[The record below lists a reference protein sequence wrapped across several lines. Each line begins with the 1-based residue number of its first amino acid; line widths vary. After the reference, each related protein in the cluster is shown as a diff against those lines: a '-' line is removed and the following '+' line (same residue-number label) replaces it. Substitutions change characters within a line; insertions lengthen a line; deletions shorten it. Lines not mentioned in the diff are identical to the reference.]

1 MKKFLCIILA
11 IMMLVPVG
19 TAALALNAGAEDV
32 LKAESVSNTAS
43 AENSVKNAEGATISG
58 KVDVSFNFSNDGKA
72 TLLQGGHPV
81 KVVNIAADGS
91 YLFENLSEGTYD
103 LRISIPGW
111 TENNV
116 TSIDVAENED
126 VEICENV
133 VFGGDVDQNGII
145 NVEDVAAAC
154 LNFGATVTNANINS
168 DVDHDKDIGLGD
180 VSVILAT
187 KNYGQEA
194 FSSSYFNDGWT
205 IPV

>member
-19 TAALALNAGAEDV
+19 TAALAMNAGAEDV
-32 LKAESVSNTAS
+32 LKAEPVSNTAS
-43 AENSVKNAEGATISG
+43 AENSAKNAEGATISG
-58 KVDVSFNFSNDGKA
+58 KVNVSFSFNNDGKA

-91 YLFENLSEGTYD
+91 YLFDKLSEGTYD

-133 VFGGDVDQNGII
+133 VFGGDVDQSGVID
-145 NVEDVAAAC
+145 VQDVAAA
-154 LNFGATVTNANINS
+154 LMNIGETVTSTNINS
-168 DVDHDKDIGLGD
+168 DVDHNKEVCLGD
-180 VSVILAT
+180 ISVILAT
-187 KNYGQEA
+187 KNYGQSA
-194 FSSSYFNDGWT
+194 FTSSYFNDGWT
-205 IPV
+205 NPY